1 MGETFLGM
9 SSTFWQ
15 FVSAFLSTAIVGICM
30 GIVSAKWLNKREL
43 LNAQEGELLN
53 QRVDAYMMLLDFM
66 ASMENKKVV
75 MDPDFSL
82 REQLDKEGIVIRRD
96 RPAVEYW
103 PMMESFEKFQ
113 KVFEGLDRFYK
124 SNLSL
129 MDPKAARELVFVYG
143 MFSKVYGYFMY
154 LSSLEWQPG
163 TYLSKEEVE
172 DILSRFYPKLGMV
185 LDVDFTVMQAKLEQK
200 VVAGLYKPSFSKNK
214 KFFEEKR
221 CVAYFEKRYLHTD
234 LCMQEQE
241 IFQAL
246 IEEVCRLKHL
256 NRKKS
261 QEQFLP
267 NHYVQSY
274 EW

>member
-1 MGETFLGM
+1 MTETFLGM
-9 SSTFWQ
+9 SSLFWQ
-15 FVSAFLSTAIVGICM
+15 FVGAFMSTVIVGICM

-43 LNAQEGELLN
+43 LNAREGELLN
-53 QRVDAYMMLLDFM
+53 ARVDAYMNLLDFM
-66 ASMENKKVV
+66 ASMEHKRVI

-82 REQLDKEGIVIRRD
+82 RKQWDEEGIVIRRD

-103 PMMESFEKFQ
+103 PMMENFEEFYS
-113 KVFEGLDRFYK
+113 VFRKLDDFYK

-129 MDPKAARELVFVYG
+129 MDPKAAKELVFVYG
-143 MFSKVYGYFMY
+143 MFSKVYGYYMY
-154 LSSLEWQPG
+154 LSSLEWKEK
-163 TYLSKEEVE
+163 TYLNEEEVK
-172 DILSRFYPKLGMV
+172 DILARFYPKLGMV

-200 VVAGLYKPSFSKNK
+200 VVKGLYKPSFSKNK
-214 KFFEEKR
+214 KFFEEAR
-221 CVAYFEKRYLHTD
+221 CVAYFEKRYLRTD
-234 LCMQEQE
+234 LCMQEQT

-246 IEEVCRLKHL
+246 VGEVCRYKHL

-261 QEQFLP
+261 QELFLP